1 MGFST
6 DAIHAGQE
14 PEPTTGSVT
23 IPIFQTS
30 TYRLPELGAKTGFD
44 YARTVNPTRTALETC
59 LARLEGGRRA
69 LAFASGMAA
78 IHAVFSMLK
87 AGDHIILSRN
97 VYGGTFRLLNGVL
110 RGFNIE
116 TSFIDT
122 TEAANVEAAFRPAT
136 KMVFIETPTNP
147 ILTLTDIA
155 ECSKICRARGAT
167 LVVDNTFMSPYW
179 QKPIALGADIVVH
192 STTKFLNGH
201 SDSVGGAA
209 IVTREEDGERLHFIQ
224 KSIGAILSP
233 FDSFLVTRGIKTL
246 AIRMERHEE
255 NTRRIAEFLDGR
267 AEVKALHYPG
277 LPSHPQHELARRQA
291 GGFGGIVA
299 FDLGGYAEA
308 KAFLDGLRLCL
319 LAESLGGVE
328 TLISHPASMTHAS
341 VPVEERARIG
351 ITDGLVRISVGIE
364 DAEDLIADLAGGL
377 AAAGRVAASTA
388 AAPSRTR

>member
-1 MGFST
+1 
-6 DAIHAGQE
+6 
-14 PEPTTGSVT
+14 
-23 IPIFQTS
+23 
-30 TYRLPELGAKTGFD
+30 
-44 YARTVNPTRTALETC
+44 
-59 LARLEGGRRA
+59 
-69 LAFASGMAA
+69 MAA

-87 AGDHIILSRN
+87 SGDHIILSRN

-122 TEAANVEAAFRPAT
+122 TEVANVEAAFRPAT

-147 ILTLTDIA
+147 ILTLTDI
-155 ECSKICRARGAT
+155 EGCSRICRARGAT

-209 IVTREEDGERLHFIQ
+209 IVARDEDGERLHFIQ
-224 KSIGAILSP
+224 KSVGAILSP

-246 AIRMERHEE
+246 AVRMERHEE

-291 GGFGGIVA
+291 GGFGGMVA
-299 FDLGGYAEA
+299 FDLGGYPEA
-308 KAFLDGLRLCL
+308 KAFLDSLRLCL

-341 VPVEERARIG
+341 VPAEERARIG
-351 ITDGLVRISVGIE
+351 ITEGLVRISVGIE
-364 DAEDLIADLAGGL
+364 DAEDLIADLEGGL
-377 AAAGRVAASTA
+377 AAAARVAASTA